1 MGHLPMRKST
11 RINAI
16 YRRGNQRGQS
26 PSTEEEI
33 NEDRRHLPKRKS
45 TRIIAEEEINEDR
58 RHLPKRKPTRIDAIY
73 RRGNQRG
80 SPPSTRFRR
89 NDNMDTKKPLDL
101 LRPTIGHRQ
110 QPIRGEAPI

>member
-26 PSTEEEI
+26 PPTEEEI

-80 SPPSTRFRR
+80 STPSTEEETNEDHRHL
-89 NDNMDTKKPLDL
+89 DTKKPLDL
-101 LRPTIGHRQ
+101 LRPTI
-110 QPIRGEAPI
+110 